1 MLWTLQYEDE
11 DYENYFT
18 VGTFSTL
25 EKAQQGIRD
34 MLAKINWDRTM
45 FYRYYAE
52 SVQKSINCTVINPL
66 PVDDE
71 RIEADHFL
79 AAEEATSMVMHEMKE
94 LYAEAYDCDPKDYGH
109 YIIEVE
115 RNK

>member
-1 MLWTLQYEDE
+1 MLWTLQYEDD

-34 MLAKINWDRTM
+34 MLAKIQLDKTM
-45 FYRYYAE
+45 FFRFYAE
-52 SVQKSINCTVINPL
+52 TVQKSINCTIINPL

-71 RIEADHFL
+71 TIEPEHFVL
-79 AAEEATSMVMHEMKE
+79 AEEATHLVMLEMKE
-94 LYAEAYDCDPKDYGH
+94 LYDEAYNFDDFA
-109 YIIEVE
+109 
-115 RNK
+115 